1 MQPRCVCI
9 AFDILINF
17 VKRIPLEGAIL
28 CLELIEF
35 IVKLE
40 ESGEG
45 KYSIKITETHSSYF
59 CIPIADNL

>member
-45 KYSIKITETHSSYF
+45 
-59 CIPIADNL
+59 